1 MTRPYTCYV
10 NKHSEVSRYMI
21 DDKNVQRT
29 NANKSSNI
37 KICLSK
43 LGLCK

>member
-1 MTRPYTCYV
+1 MARPYTCYV

-21 DDKNVQRT
+21 DKNVQRT
-29 NANKSSNI
+29 NANKSSTI